1 MVLRHALP
9 GTGVTV
15 LERQPLGVGAVAQDH
30 RIASFGDRQEH
41 VGAQHE
47 AVVHLDRHVPVDAHP
62 VAGFAATFR

>member
-15 LERQPLGVGAVAQDH
+15 LERQSLGIRAIAQDY
-30 RIASFGDRQEH
+30 RITSFGDGQEQ

-47 AVVHLDRHVPVDAHP
+47 AVVHLDRYIPVDPHA
-62 VAGFAATFR
+62 VADFAATFR